1 MSKKYLVT
9 GANGYIGR
17 YVVKNLLD
25 MGNTV
30 IASDLNYDGVDERA
44 IRSDVN
50 LFSQD
55 ADIFKQFGEPD
66 VCIHLAWRNG
76 FVHNHDSHIT
86 DIPNHYLFIKN
97 MIEGGLKH
105 IVVMGSMHEIGY
117 WEGAIDEDTPA
128 NPKSNYGIAKNT
140 LRQLTTLLASEHDI
154 CMQWLR
160 GYYIL
165 GDDLKNSS
173 VFTKI
178 TKLEQEGAETFP
190 FNSGKNKYDF
200 ITVKELAQQIAAVA
214 SQEEVTG
221 VVNCCSGK
229 PVSLADKVEEFITEH
244 HFKIRPEYGAFPDRP
259 YDSPGV
265 WGNPDKI
272 NQIMK
277 KQS

>member
-1 MSKKYLVT
+1 MSKKFLVT

-30 IASDLNYDGVDERA
+30 VASDLSYDGVDERA
-44 IRSDVN
+44 LRTDVQ
-50 LFSQD
+50 LFSGD
-55 ADIFKQFGEPD
+55 EDIYEQFGRPD

-76 FVHNHDSHIT
+76 FVHNADSHIL
-86 DIPNHYLFIKN
+86 DLPDHYKFIKN
-97 MIEGGLKH
+97 MIDGGLKH

-117 WEGAIDEDTPA
+117 WEGPIEENTPA
-128 NPKSNYGIAKNT
+128 NPSSNYGIAKNA
-140 LRQLTTLLASEHDI
+140 LRQMTTLIAKTKGV
-154 CMQWLR
+154 CMQWTR

-178 TKLEQEGAETFP
+178 TKLEQEGQAKFP

-200 ITVKELAQQIAAVA
+200 ITVEGLAEQIAAVA

-221 VVNCCSGK
+221 VINCCTGK
-229 PVSLADKVEEFITEH
+229 PVALADKVEEFIEEH

-265 WGNPDKI
+265 WGDPEKI
-272 NQIMK
+272 QKIMK
-277 KQS
+277 NQK

>member
-265 WGNPDKI
+265 WVNPDKI